1 MATSLFKRNFPG
13 VMQLQEAANT
23 AGYIIGLDL
32 HSRTTAICV
41 ISPGKPHEILFQR
54 KRLKNEDLLEKVQE
68 FPGKKLIACEA
79 AFGWFPLRDALAPLP
94 DTTFVA
100 LDARKTSSW
109 AATSGIKTDKVDAQ
123 VLCHVCLQG
132 GIPRLAVHQPSRHA
146 RECFKLALHREQ
158 LVRQR
163 TRLKNQVQAVTREYG
178 INPYTGEAPKKSDL
192 VTFMEADLLEALSY
206 TEERIKRAEDWMA
219 CLGKDDPVIPLLQT
233 IPGIGPINSFALRW
247 KIETIDRFEDSAHL
261 SSYFGLGIRECQ
273 SGGMR
278 RKGKIT
284 KTGST
289 LVRKLLVQ
297 GAQAMCAKR
306 PENLSL
312 YFPALAARGNMRDRT
327 HVNKI
332 VVALARKNLTFV
344 YRSWKTGEA
353 FDLATY
359 RRKREQAA
367 ALANSCVVRECRDA
381 ASSSPCTSPR
391 VVPETAADLE
401 FEFARQGRDKV

>member
-1 MATSLFKRNFPG
+1 MATSMFKKNFPG
-13 VMQLQEAANT
+13 VMQLQEAAD
-23 AGYIIGLDL
+23 AADHIIGLDL

-41 ISPGKPHEILFQR
+41 ISPKNPQEILFQR
-54 KRLKNEDLLEKVQE
+54 KRLNNAELLRKLQE
-68 FPGKKLIACEA
+68 FTGRKLIACEA
-79 AFGWFPLRDALAPLP
+79 AYGWFPLRDALASLP
-94 DTTFVA
+94 DVTFVP

-109 AATSGIKTDKVDAQ
+109 AATSGIKTDKVDAE

-163 TRLKNQVQAVTREYG
+163 TRLKNQVRAVEREYG
-178 INPYTGEAPKKSDL
+178 VNPYTGEVPRKSDL
-192 VTFMEADLLEALSY
+192 VTLMEADLLEALSS
-206 TEERIKRAEDWMA
+206 TEERIRRAEEWMA
-219 CLGKDDPVIPLLQT
+219 CLGKDDPILPLLRS
-233 IPGIGPINSFALRW
+233 IPGIGPINAFALRF
-247 KIETIDRFEDSAHL
+247 KIETIERFEDSAHL
-261 SSYFGLGIRECQ
+261 ASYFGLGIRECQ

-284 KTGST
+284 KTGSA

-306 PENLSL
+306 PENLSI
-312 YFPALAARGNMRDRT
+312 YFPSLVGKGDMRDRK
-327 HVNKI
+327 HVNKL
-332 VVALARKNLTFV
+332 VVALARKNLTFI
-344 YRSWKTGEA
+344 YRCWKHGEA

-359 RRKREQAA
+359 RQKREQAA
-367 ALANSCVVRECRDA
+367 ATAHSCAVRGRREVV
-381 ASSSPCTSPR
+381 SSPPCTSHR

>member
-1 MATSLFKRNFPG
+1 MFKKNFPG
-13 VMQLQEAANT
+13 VTQLQEAAD
-23 AGYIIGLDL
+23 AAAYIIGLDL

-41 ISPGKPHEILFQR
+41 ISPRKPQEVLFQR
-54 KRLKNEDLLEKVQE
+54 KRLKNEELLVKIQE
-68 FPGKKLIACEA
+68 FQGKKLIACEA
-79 AFGWFPLRDALAPLP
+79 AFGWFPLRDALASLP
-94 DTTFVA
+94 DITFVA

-163 TRLKNQVQAVTREYG
+163 TRLKNQVRAVMREYG
-178 INPYTGEAPKKSDL
+178 VNAYTGEVPKKSDL
-192 VTFMEADLLEALSY
+192 VTLMEADLLEALSHA
-206 TEERIKRAEDWMA
+206 EERIKRAEDWMA

-233 IPGIGPINSFALRW
+233 IPGIGPINSFALRF

-278 RKGKIT
+278 RKGRIT
-284 KTGST
+284 KTGSA

-297 GAQAMCAKR
+297 GAQAVCAKR
-306 PENLSL
+306 PENLSV
-312 YFPALAARGNMRDRT
+312 YFPSLAQRVDMRDRR

-332 VVALARKNLTFV
+332 VVALARKTLTFV

-359 RRKREQAA
+359 RRTREQSA
-367 ALANSCVVRECRDA
+367 ALANSGVARERRDVP
-381 ASSSPCTSPR
+381 SSPSCTFSR

>member
-1 MATSLFKRNFPG
+1 MATSMFKKNFPG
-13 VMQLQEAANT
+13 VTQLQEAAE
-23 AGYIIGLDL
+23 AAAYIIGLDL

-41 ISPGKPHEILFQR
+41 ISPQKPQEILFQR
-54 KRLKNEDLLEKVQE
+54 KRLKNEELLAKIGE
-68 FPGKKLIACEA
+68 FPGKKLVACEA
-79 AFGWFPLRDALAPLP
+79 AFGWFPLRDALASLP
-94 DTTFVA
+94 DITFVA

-163 TRLKNQVQAVTREYG
+163 TRLKNQVRAVMRECG
-178 INPYTGEAPKKSDL
+178 VNPYTGEAPKKSDL
-192 VTFMEADLLEALSY
+192 VTLMEADLLEALSHA
-206 TEERIKRAEDWMA
+206 EERIRRAEDWMA
-219 CLGKDDPVIPLLQT
+219 CLGKDDPVLPLLRT

-273 SGGMR
+273 SGNHRM
-278 RKGKIT
+278 KGKIT

-297 GAQAMCAKR
+297 GAQAVCAKR
-306 PENLSL
+306 PENLAV
-312 YFPALAARGNMRDRT
+312 YFPSLAAGTNMRDRT
-327 HVNKI
+327 HVNKV

-359 RRKREQAA
+359 RRKRAQAA
-367 ALANSCVVRECRDA
+367 AMANAGAVRDRCDA
-381 ASSSPCTSPR
+381 ISSPPCTPLR

>member
-1 MATSLFKRNFPG
+1 MAISLFKKNFPG
-13 VMQLQEAANT
+13 VAQLQEAADS
-23 AGYIIGLDL
+23 AEYIIGLDL

-41 ISPGKPHEILFQR
+41 ISPQKPQEVLFQR
-54 KRLKNEDLLEKVQE
+54 KRLKNEDLLARIRA

-79 AFGWFPLRDALAPLP
+79 AYGWFPLRDALALLP
-94 DTTFVA
+94 DVTFVA

-132 GIPRLAVHQPSRHA
+132 GIPRLAVHQPSRYA

-163 TRLKNQVQAVTREYG
+163 TRLKNQVQAVMREYG
-178 INPYTGEAPKKSDL
+178 VNPYTGEVPKKSDL
-192 VTFMEADLLEALSY
+192 VTLMEADLLEALSY
-206 TEERIKRAEDWMA
+206 AEERIKRAEEWMA
-219 CLGKDDPVIPLLQT
+219 CLGKDDPVIPLLRT
-233 IPGIGPINSFALRW
+233 IPGIGPINSFALRF

-278 RKGKIT
+278 RKGRIT
-284 KTGST
+284 KTGSA

-306 PENLSL
+306 PENLSV
-312 YFPALAARGNMRDRT
+312 YFPSLAQRVDMRDRA

-332 VVALARKNLTFV
+332 VVALARKILTFV

-359 RRKREQAA
+359 RQKREQSA
-367 ALANSCVVRECRDA
+367 ALANACAVHDRRDA
-381 ASSSPCTSPR
+381 ISFSSCTFPR